1 MALNITIRPCRQD
14 ECPAILD
21 LWQAAGSIPS
31 ITDSLQALELLLR
44 LGDDLLLVAECDSRI
59 IGTVMGGWDGWR
71 ANIYRLAVLPQY
83 RRQGIGRAL
92 VREIEERLRLK
103 GASKIS
109 IMVEGNDELAK
120 VFWNALDDSGYKYDP
135 RIIRY
140 VKNI

>member
-1 MALNITIRPCRQD
+1 MAVNITIRPCRQD

-21 LWQAAGSIPS
+21 LWKAAGSIPS
-31 ITDSLQALELLLR
+31 VTDSLQALELVLR
-44 LGDDLLLVAECDSRI
+44 RGDDLLLVTEYDSRI

-92 VREIEERLRLK
+92 IEEIEKRLTQK
-103 GASKIS
+103 GARKIS

-120 VFWNALDDSGYKYDP
+120 IFWNALDDSGYKYDP

>member
-1 MALNITIRPCRQD
+1 MTLNITIRPCRRD
-14 ECPAILD
+14 ECPVILE
-21 LWQAAGSIPS
+21 LWKSAGSIPS
-31 ITDSLQALELLLR
+31 VTDSLHALELVLR
-44 LGDDLLLVAECDSRI
+44 RGDDLLLVAEYNNRI
-59 IGTVMGGWDGWR
+59 IGTAMGGWDGWR

-103 GASKIS
+103 GVRKIS

-120 VFWNALDDSGYKYDP
+120 VFWNALDDSGYEYDP

>member
-1 MALNITIRPCRQD
+1 MALNVTIRPCRQD
-14 ECPAILD
+14 ECPAILE

-31 ITDSLQALELLLR
+31 ITDSLRALELVFR
-44 LGDDLLLVAECDSRI
+44 RDADLFLVAEYNNQV
-59 IGTVMGGWDGWR
+59 IGTIMGGWDGWR

-92 VREIEERLRLK
+92 VGGLEYRFKQR
-103 GASKIS
+103 GAGRIS

-120 VFWNALDDSGYKYDP
+120 VFWNSLADSGYQYDP

-140 VKNI
+140 VKSV

>member
-1 MALNITIRPCRQD
+1 MALNITIRPCRHD

-21 LWQAAGSIPS
+21 LWKSAGSIPS
-31 ITDSLQALELLLR
+31 VTDSLRALELVLR
-44 LGDDLLLVAECDSRI
+44 RGDDLLLVAEYDNRI
-59 IGTVMGGWDGWR
+59 IGTIMGGWDGWR

-109 IMVEGNDELAK
+109 IMVEGNNELAK
-120 VFWNALDDSGYKYDP
+120 IFWNALNDSGYKYDP

-140 VKNI
+140 VNNI